1 MSEKGDHEQGEQA
14 SDFLNAYDFSTGI
27 LRAWLGAY
35 SVGVPAFL
43 FTHDD
48 VLKKLI
54 AQHRAAHIAELFALA
69 IALQVLITL
78 INKYVQW
85 GVYAR
90 HSTPKRFNWYTN
102 LCEKASEWIW
112 MDAVADIATIAFL
125 AWGSLLVFS
134 SLVS

>member
-1 MSEKGDHEQGEQA
+1 MRKNGDHDQQDQV
-14 SDFLNAYDFSTGI
+14 SDFLDAYDFSTGI

-43 FTHDD
+43 FTHDE
-48 VLKKLI
+48 VLKKLV

-69 IALQVLITL
+69 IVLQVLITL

-90 HSTPKRFNWYTN
+90 HSTPKRINRYTN

-112 MDAVADIATIAFL
+112 MDAIADIATIVFL

-134 SLVS
+134 SLLS